1 MEMKEARQRER
12 RRLMTLAAMIA
23 AVIALRYRRTPP
35 GYRQSLFWRTYEA
48 LAQWLD
54 HAAGWHGLPTPLGL
68 AVVVG
73 IRTTLRKQNLFDT
86 GAAPSTD
93 PPPLPPPDARY
104 LTSRTVDGS
113 YNDLDH
119 PAMGMAG
126 TRFGRNVPI
135 AYTYP
140 EPEPRLL
147 DPNPRTV
154 SRELLTRSPFQP
166 ATSVNVLVAAWLQF
180 MIRDWFSH
188 GKSEQENPWEIA
200 LRDDDP
206 FPERPFRILRTRRDP
221 TRPPDATDLPPTYVN
236 TETHWWDASQIYG
249 STQQFQTVVRAGQ
262 GGKLRIGPNGLLPIP
277 TDPALNPTL
286 VPGWWLGLAMMHTL
300 FTLEHNAI
308 CDRLHAEYPTWSDE
322 ELYQRARLINAALL
336 AKIHTVEWSPAVA
349 HHPTI
354 EAALG
359 ANWWGFQTEAVTKV
373 FGRLTSDEVISGIP
387 GSSTQHFDVPYS
399 ITEEFIAVYR
409 MHPLVPDDYQLRA
422 AADDRILRECTFRE
436 IAGPH
441 AQEIVEQVSMTDLFY
456 SFGTMHPG
464 LVTLHNFPRFLQEF
478 ERPDGHFMDLAA
490 TDILRI
496 RELGVPR
503 YNQFR
508 RLVHLLPVRSFEEL
522 TDNREWAEQI
532 RRVYHDDIER
542 VDLLIGMYA
551 ERRPEGFAFSDTA
564 LRILLLLAS
573 RRLNSDRFFTR
584 DYTPQVYTQVG
595 LDWIN
600 NTTLVD
606 VLLRHYPQLRPM
618 LRGVTN
624 AFMPWAKAP
633 GAGG

>member
-1 MEMKEARQRER
+1 
-12 RRLMTLAAMIA
+12 
-23 AVIALRYRRTPP
+23 
-35 GYRQSLFWRTYEA
+35 
-48 LAQWLD
+48 
-54 HAAGWHGLPTPLGL
+54 
-68 AVVVG
+68 
-73 IRTTLRKQNLFDT
+73 
-86 GAAPSTD
+86 
-93 PPPLPPPDARY
+93 
-104 LTSRTVDGS
+104 
-113 YNDLDH
+113 
-119 PAMGMAG
+119 
-126 TRFGRNVPI
+126 
-135 AYTYP
+135 
-140 EPEPRLL
+140 
-147 DPNPRTV
+147 
-154 SRELLTRSPFQP
+154 
-166 ATSVNVLVAAWLQF
+166 
-180 MIRDWFSH
+180 
-188 GKSEQENPWEIA
+188 
-200 LRDDDP
+200 
-206 FPERPFRILRTRRDP
+206 
-221 TRPPDATDLPPTYVN
+221 
-236 TETHWWDASQIYG
+236 
-249 STQQFQTVVRAGQ
+249 
-262 GGKLRIGPNGLLPIP
+262 
-277 TDPALNPTL
+277 
-286 VPGWWLGLAMMHTL
+286 MMHTL

-308 CDRLHAEYPTWSDE
+308 CDRLHAEYPAWSDE

-359 ANWWGFQTEAVTKV
+359 ANWWGFQTEALTKV

-522 TDNREWAEQI
+522 TDNPEWAEQI

-584 DYTPQVYTQVG
+584 DYTPQVYTQAG

-618 LRGVTN
+618 LRGVSN
-624 AFMPWAKAP
+624 AFMPWAKAT